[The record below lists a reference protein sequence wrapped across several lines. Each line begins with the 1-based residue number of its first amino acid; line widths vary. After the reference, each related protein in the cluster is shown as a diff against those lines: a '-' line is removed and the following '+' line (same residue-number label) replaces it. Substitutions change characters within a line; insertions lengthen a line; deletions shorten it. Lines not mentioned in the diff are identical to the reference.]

1 MFRRTSA
8 KLENDQ
14 LHARL
19 IVSVGIIMAVTFA
32 IMVVGLLYGML
43 FVNMPAELS
52 PLDGS
57 IVDLLSTISVFLTG
71 ALSGLVSANGIKGRD
86 KNNNGIPD
94 ELEAVES

>member
-1 MFRRTSA
+1 MSLRTGA
-8 KLENDQ
+8 KLENEA

-19 IVSVGIIMAVTFA
+19 VFIVGVIMAVTFMV
-32 IMVVGLLYGML
+32 MVVGLLFGML

-71 ALSGLVSANGIKGRD
+71 ALSGLVASNGIK
-86 KNNNGIPD
+86 KN
-94 ELEAVES
+94 AKVETE

>member
-1 MFRRTSA
+1 MSLRTGA
-8 KLENDQ
+8 KLENEA

-19 IVSVGIIMAVTFA
+19 VFTVGVIMAVTFM
-32 IMVVGLLYGML
+32 IMVVGLLFGML

-71 ALSGLVSANGIKGRD
+71 ALSGLVASNGIK
-86 KNNNGIPD
+86 KNQK
-94 ELEAVES
+94 VETE

>member
-1 MFRRTSA
+1 MSARTDA
-8 KLENDQ
+8 RLENEA

-19 IVSVGIIMAVTFA
+19 VFIVGVIMACTFA
-32 IMVVGLLYGML
+32 IMVVGLLFGML

-71 ALSGLVSANGIKGRD
+71 ALSGLVASNGIK
-86 KNNNGIPD
+86 KNAKV
-94 ELEAVES
+94 EAE

>member
-1 MFRRTSA
+1 MSLRTGA
-8 KLENDQ
+8 KLENEA

-19 IVSVGIIMAVTFA
+19 VFTVGVIMAVTFM
-32 IMVVGLLYGML
+32 IMVVGLLFGML

-71 ALSGLVSANGIKGRD
+71 ALSGLVASNGIK
-86 KNNNGIPD
+86 KNAKS
-94 ELEAVES
+94 ETE

>member
-1 MFRRTSA
+1 MSARTDA
-8 KLENDQ
+8 RLENEA

-19 IVSVGIIMAVTFA
+19 VFIVGVIMACTFA
-32 IMVVGLLYGML
+32 IMVVGLLFGML

-71 ALSGLVSANGIKGRD
+71 ALSGLVASNGIK
-86 KNNNGIPD
+86 KN
-94 ELEAVES
+94 AKVETE

>member
-1 MFRRTSA
+1 MSLRTGA
-8 KLENDQ
+8 KLGNEA

-19 IVSVGIIMAVTFA
+19 VFTVGVIMAVTFM
-32 IMVVGLLYGML
+32 IMVVGLLFGML

-71 ALSGLVSANGIKGRD
+71 ALSGLVASNGIK
-86 KNNNGIPD
+86 KNQKA
-94 ELEAVES
+94 ETE

>member
-1 MFRRTSA
+1 MSLRTGA
-8 KLENDQ
+8 KLENEA

-19 IVSVGIIMAVTFA
+19 VFIVGVTMAITFA
-32 IMVVGLLYGML
+32 IMVVGLLFGML

-71 ALSGLVSANGIKGRD
+71 ALSGLVASNGIK
-86 KNNNGIPD
+86 KSPKS
-94 ELEAVES
+94 ETE

>member
-1 MFRRTSA
+1 MSPRTDA
-8 KLENDQ
+8 RLENEA

-19 IVSVGIIMAVTFA
+19 VFIVGVIMACTFA
-32 IMVVGLLYGML
+32 IMVVGLLFGML

-71 ALSGLVSANGIKGRD
+71 ALSGLVASNGIK
-86 KNNNGIPD
+86 KNPKA
-94 ELEAVES
+94 ETE

>member
-1 MFRRTSA
+1 MSARTDA
-8 KLENDQ
+8 RLENEA

-19 IVSVGIIMAVTFA
+19 VFIVGVIMACTFA
-32 IMVVGLLYGML
+32 IMVVGLLFGML

-71 ALSGLVSANGIKGRD
+71 ALSGLVASNGIK
-86 KNNNGIPD
+86 KNAKI
-94 ELEAVES
+94 ETE

>member
-1 MFRRTSA
+1 MSRLTGA

-14 LHARL
+14 LHTRL
-19 IVSVGIIMAVTFA
+19 IVTVGVIMAVTFM
-32 IMVVGLLYGML
+32 IMVVGLLFGML

-71 ALSGLVSANGIKGRD
+71 ALSGLVASNGIK
-86 KNNNGIPD
+86 KN
-94 ELEAVES
+94 AKVETE

>member
-1 MFRRTSA
+1 MSARTDA
-8 KLENDQ
+8 RLENEA

-19 IVSVGIIMAVTFA
+19 VFIVGVIMACTFA
-32 IMVVGLLYGML
+32 IMVVGLLFGML

-71 ALSGLVSANGIKGRD
+71 ALSGLVASNGIK
-86 KNNNGIPD
+86 KNAKP
-94 ELEAVES
+94 ETE

>member
-1 MFRRTSA
+1 MSPRTDA
-8 KLENDQ
+8 RLENEA

-19 IVSVGIIMAVTFA
+19 VFTVGVIMAVTFM
-32 IMVVGLLYGML
+32 IMVVGLLFGML

-71 ALSGLVSANGIKGRD
+71 ALSGLVASNGIK
-86 KNNNGIPD
+86 KNQKA
-94 ELEAVES
+94 ETE

>member
-1 MFRRTSA
+1 MSVRTGA
-8 KLENDQ
+8 KLENEA

-19 IVSVGIIMAVTFA
+19 VFTVGVIMAFTFM
-32 IMVVGLLYGML
+32 IMVVGLLFGML

-71 ALSGLVSANGIKGRD
+71 ALSGLVASNGIK
-86 KNNNGIPD
+86 KNSKA
-94 ELEAVES
+94 ETE

>member
-1 MFRRTSA
+1 MSLRTSA
-8 KLENDQ
+8 KLENEA

-19 IVSVGIIMAVTFA
+19 VFAVGVIMAVTFM
-32 IMVVGLLYGML
+32 IMVVGLLFGML

-71 ALSGLVSANGIKGRD
+71 ALSGLVASNGIK
-86 KNNNGIPD
+86 KNSKA
-94 ELEAVES
+94 ETE

>member
-1 MFRRTSA
+1 MSLRTGA
-8 KLENDQ
+8 KLENEA

-19 IVSVGIIMAVTFA
+19 VFIVGVTMAITFA
-32 IMVVGLLYGML
+32 IMVVGLLFGML

-71 ALSGLVSANGIKGRD
+71 ALSGLVASNGIK
-86 KNNNGIPD
+86 KNPKS
-94 ELEAVES
+94 ETE

>member
-1 MFRRTSA
+1 MSLRTGA
-8 KLENDQ
+8 KLENEA

-19 IVSVGIIMAVTFA
+19 VTFM
-32 IMVVGLLYGML
+32 IMVVGLLFGML

-71 ALSGLVSANGIKGRD
+71 ALSGLVASNGIK
-86 KNNNGIPD
+86 KNTK
-94 ELEAVES
+94 LETE

>member
-1 MFRRTSA
+1 MSPRTDA
-8 KLENDQ
+8 RLENEA

-19 IVSVGIIMAVTFA
+19 VFIVGVIMAVTFA
-32 IMVVGLLYGML
+32 IMVIGLLFGML

-71 ALSGLVSANGIKGRD
+71 ALSGLVASNGIK
-86 KNNNGIPD
+86 KN
-94 ELEAVES
+94 AKVETE

>member
-1 MFRRTSA
+1 MSQRTGA
-8 KLENDQ
+8 KLENEA

-19 IVSVGIIMAVTFA
+19 VFTVGVIMAVTFM
-32 IMVVGLLYGML
+32 IMVVGLLFGML

-71 ALSGLVSANGIKGRD
+71 ALSGLVASNGIK
-86 KNNNGIPD
+86 KNSKA
-94 ELEAVES
+94 ETE

>member
-1 MFRRTSA
+1 MLRRTDA
-8 KLENDQ
+8 RLENEA

-19 IVSVGIIMAVTFA
+19 VFIVGVIMACTFA
-32 IMVVGLLYGML
+32 IMVVGLLFGML

-71 ALSGLVSANGIKGRD
+71 ALSGLVASNGIK
-86 KNNNGIPD
+86 KNPKA
-94 ELEAVES
+94 ETE

>member
-1 MFRRTSA
+1 
-8 KLENDQ
+8 
-14 LHARL
+14 
-19 IVSVGIIMAVTFA
+19 
-32 IMVVGLLYGML
+32 LLYGML

-71 ALSGLVSANGIKGRD
+71 ALSGLVSANGIKSRD

-94 ELEAVES
+94 ELETVKK

>member
-1 MFRRTSA
+1 MSLRTGA
-8 KLENDQ
+8 KLENEA

-19 IVSVGIIMAVTFA
+19 VFTVGVIMAVTFM
-32 IMVVGLLYGML
+32 IMVVGLLFGML

-71 ALSGLVSANGIKGRD
+71 ALSGLVASNGIK
-86 KNNNGIPD
+86 KNSKT
-94 ELEAVES
+94 ETE